1 MKCLDP
7 RALVD
12 RLAEAFQ
19 LHSLREDDDS
29 LPSTDFEMGSGT
41 LSTSRLAAMEGVPA
55 YAVKLESRIPTRNP
69 SISGLLHLY
78 DQKTGDL
85 LAVMESSHISSL
97 SSALIGALASDLLAV
112 PDAASVAVVG
122 NGTQGWLGLRFLM
135 EMRTLEQVTL
145 FDLNRRKS
153 RRTAQ
158 RLEKYSGLKVKVCDS
173 LTQAVCQAD
182 IVCCA
187 TWSQRPFLFSE
198 MVKPGAHVSTL
209 GSDGSGK
216 CELSKELL
224 QSSSF
229 FCDDRNLAVSVG
241 ALSGLKE
248 GKERIKAELGQIL
261 AGHKPG
267 RLSDEEITVYAPVG
281 LPFVDLIA
289 AFETYRRARRK
300 KIGRTLGFLD

>member
-135 EMRTLEQVTL
+135 DMRTLEQVTL